1 MFGEWE
7 GNWWLIRGQQPC
19 VGGKVRIL
27 RIAIQP
33 KSDFLIYTEDV
44 YINAACE
51 SPFSFSWR
59 EFVLPA
65 EISVGGREGEA
76 QVKKALAMC
85 TSRRLELGHT
95 GLVEESF
102 GA

>member
-1 MFGEWE
+1 M
-7 GNWWLIRGQQPC
+7 
-19 VGGKVRIL
+19 

-33 KSDFLIYTEDV
+33 KSDFLIYYSEV

-65 EISVGGREGEA
+65 EISVGGRDREGEA

-85 TSRRLELGHT
+85 TSLRLELGHT